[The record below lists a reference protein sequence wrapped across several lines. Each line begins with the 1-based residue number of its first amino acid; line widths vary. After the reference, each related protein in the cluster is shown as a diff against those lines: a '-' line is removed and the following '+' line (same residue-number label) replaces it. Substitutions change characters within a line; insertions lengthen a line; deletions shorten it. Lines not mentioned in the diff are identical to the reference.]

1 MASNYP
7 IFQIKYE
14 SHLDRFNLML
24 LCVSKCTRL
33 CHSYLKTTPDHF
45 YCPDGVFLIKYIFSG
60 KKPPIKRSFNV
71 LSSLQ
76 KDNKGTVSTSN
87 DHFMQ
92 RAWASL
98 KTNFFG
104 TIWTTK
110 RGPGILSSGNRWI
123 SPPPLMSQF
132 YAQ

>member
-1 MASNYP
+1 M
-7 IFQIKYE
+7 
-14 SHLDRFNLML
+14 DRFNLML

-45 YCPDGVFLIKYIFSG
+45 YCPDGVFLIKYIFWG
-60 KKPPIKRSFNV
+60 KKSPIKRRVTV

-92 RAWASL
+92 RDLGEFEDQLFWNNLDNKKGPWYPLFRQPMNITATFDVAIL
-98 KTNFFG
+98 CAVGDAQCKT
-104 TIWTTK
+104 
-110 RGPGILSSGNRWI
+110 RELP
-123 SPPPLMSQF
+123 
-132 YAQ
+132 